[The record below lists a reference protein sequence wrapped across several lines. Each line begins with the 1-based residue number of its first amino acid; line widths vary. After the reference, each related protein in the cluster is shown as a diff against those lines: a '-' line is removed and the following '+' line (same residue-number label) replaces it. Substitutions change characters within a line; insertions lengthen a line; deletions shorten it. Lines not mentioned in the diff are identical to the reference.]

1 MSDITRDPVS
11 KFVAA
16 HPGSKVAVVAHADAD
31 ATVYHI
37 SYGDHRCAVALSD
50 FITASS
56 ILEPAD
62 VVLRELERSWERM
75 REEVSRVP
83 A

>member
-1 MSDITRDPVS
+1 MSDINRDPVAE
-11 KFVAA
+11 FVAA
-16 HPGSKVAVVAHADAD
+16 HPGVKVSTVFQANADV
-31 ATVYHI
+31 TVYRI
-37 SYGDHRCAVALSD
+37 SYRDFRGSFELSD
-50 FITASS
+50 YITASS